1 MSIPLRRYADDHV
14 RTVVA
19 LTSAL
24 RLPELASGGSGS
36 GGSGSGGFTSGG
48 FTSGGFVS
56 GGFVSAGEGHPGS
69 GRPGVAGR
77 PSLRRSPTAPERQER
92 TP

>member
-19 LTSAL
+19 ITAGL
-24 RLPELASGGSGS
+24 RLPGLPNGG
-36 GGSGSGGFTSGG
+36 
-48 FTSGGFVS
+48 
-56 GGFVSAGEGHPGS
+56 E
-69 GRPGVAGR
+69 GRPGSDRPDPAGHPR
-77 PSLRRSPTAPERQER
+77 LSMGPSAVPRQER

>member
-19 LTSAL
+19 LTTGL
-24 RLPELASGGSGS
+24 RLPGLAYGG
-36 GGSGSGGFTSGG
+36 
-48 FTSGGFVS
+48 
-56 GGFVSAGEGHPGS
+56 EDHPGADRS
-69 GRPGVAGR
+69 DPAAR
-77 PSLRRSPTAPERQER
+77 LRLPLDPAVPVCQERQER

>member
-19 LTSAL
+19 MTAAL
-24 RLPELASGGSGS
+24 RLPTSLSGGDGRAGIDRPDAVGRSPLPRLPLAS
-36 GGSGSGGFTSGG
+36 
-48 FTSGGFVS
+48 
-56 GGFVSAGEGHPGS
+56 AG
-69 GRPGVAGR
+69 
-77 PSLRRSPTAPERQER
+77 QDR

>member
-19 LTSAL
+19 VTAAP
-24 RLPELASGGSGS
+24 RLPASLLGG
-36 GGSGSGGFTSGG
+36 
-48 FTSGGFVS
+48 
-56 GGFVSAGEGHPGS
+56 E
-69 GRPGVAGR
+69 
-77 PSLRRSPTAPERQER
+77 SLRHRHVPAAPERQER

>member
-19 LTSAL
+19 MAASL
-24 RLPELASGGSGS
+24 RLPTSLSGG
-36 GGSGSGGFTSGG
+36 
-48 FTSGGFVS
+48 
-56 GGFVSAGEGHPGS
+56 E
-69 GRPGVAGR
+69 GRPGVDR
-77 PSLRRSPTAPERQER
+77 PDAVGPSTLPRSPHGSARQDR

>member
-19 LTSAL
+19 LTAAL
-24 RLPELASGGSGS
+24 RLPTSLSG
-36 GGSGSGGFTSGG
+36 
-48 FTSGGFVS
+48 
-56 GGFVSAGEGHPGS
+56 AED
-69 GRPGVAGR
+69 RPGIDR
-77 PSLRRSPTAPERQER
+77 PDVVRQSPPPRSPIASAPHDR

>member
-19 LTSAL
+19 LTTGL
-24 RLPELASGGSGS
+24 RLPGLPYGG
-36 GGSGSGGFTSGG
+36 
-48 FTSGGFVS
+48 
-56 GGFVSAGEGHPGS
+56 EDHPDAD
-69 GRPGVAGR
+69 RPDPAGR
-77 PSLRRSPTAPERQER
+77 PRLPLDPAVPERQER

>member
-19 LTSAL
+19 LTAAL
-24 RLPELASGGSGS
+24 RLPGLLYGAE
-36 GGSGSGGFTSGG
+36 
-48 FTSGGFVS
+48 
-56 GGFVSAGEGHPGS
+56 
-69 GRPGVAGR
+69 GRPGTDLPDPAEH
-77 PSLRRSPTAPERQER
+77 PPLPLDPTAPERQER